1 MNQDARVGQ
10 LEASRMPSRGYLL
23 CCLERTG
30 SSLLAEALAGTGIA
44 GRPLEYFNPVEQDQP
59 WMRDIYGASGQV
71 DKLVQVLIAG
81 STANGIF
88 GAKVHWP
95 HLRYLGMQ
103 IRGEWSEAKR
113 TKMYE
118 LLRSTTPGLIPP
130 EAAASLL
137 RAHFS
142 DLRPQGAAYALLRSH
157 LPDLRFIWLKRR
169 NLVARAISIYRARL
183 TNVWSRR
190 ADEPGPA
197 PAEQT
202 PEFDLTEIHN
212 LYCIGAFQD
221 ETWQQFFEQ
230 HEISPLPVFYEELVA
245 RYESTV
251 GRVLEFLQ
259 IESAGAVV
267 PNPTLAKQSDA
278 LSVEW
283 EDRYRKSIAE
293 ADI

>member
-1 MNQDARVGQ
+1 
-10 LEASRMPSRGYLL
+10 MPSRGYLL

-30 SSLLAEALAGTGIA
+30 SSLLAEALIGTGVA
-44 GRPLEYFNPVEQDQP
+44 GRPFEYFNPVEQNQP
-59 WMRDIYGASGQV
+59 GMPDIHGASNQV
-71 DKLVQVLIAG
+71 DNLVQVLIAG

-88 GAKVHWP
+88 GAKVHWT

-103 IRGEWSEAKR
+103 ITGEWNKAKR
-113 TKMYE
+113 TKIYE
-118 LLRSTTPGLIPP
+118 LLRSPSPGLIPL

-137 RAHFS
+137 REHFS

-157 LPDLRFIWLKRR
+157 LPDLRFIWLKRK
-169 NLVARAISIYRARL
+169 NMVARAISIYRARL

-202 PEFDLTEIHN
+202 PEFDLGEIHN
-212 LYCIGAFQD
+212 LYCVGAFQD

-245 RYESTV
+245 SHESTV

-259 IESAGAVV
+259 IESAAAMV
-267 PNPTLAKQSDA
+267 PKPTLAKQSDA
-278 LSVEW
+278 LSEEW
-283 EDRYRKSIAE
+283 ERLYRKAVPD
-293 ADI
+293 ADT